1 MMSTQAAIS
10 ATLQPA
16 FPIDIGPIIVQ
27 AVARQDLQVAA
38 LVQKAFHAHAQA
50 SLALMTKQH
59 PGMDYQIMVSAQQYF
74 NDGIGERTCVG
85 WAMNDN
91 FYCTLKK
98 YLSKEEMPPPCR
110 LHPILDQ
117 LYGLHI
123 IDPEMLSIYQTYQR
137 VILVNSLEEALKRGD
152 SKSAFALIES
162 PSDKFL
168 LQKRFKGELG
178 RITVERLLKA
188 NLQLGQEILAKLG
201 VALLAKSEEAKK

>member
-1 MMSTQAAIS
+1 MMSTQAAICT
-10 ATLQPA
+10 TLQPA
-16 FPIDIGPIIVQ
+16 FPIHIGPIIIQ
-27 AVARQDLQVAA
+27 AVARHDLQVAA
-38 LVQKAFHAHAQA
+38 LVQKAFTAHAQA
-50 SLALMTKQH
+50 SLALMTKKYR
-59 PGMDYQIMVSAQQYF
+59 GMDYQIRVRAQQCF
-74 NDGIGERTCVG
+74 NDGIGERTRVG

-98 YLSKEEMPPPCR
+98 HLSKEEMPPPCR

-162 PSDKFL
+162 PSHKFL
-168 LQKRFKGELG
+168 LQKRFKEELG
-178 RITVERLLKA
+178 PITVERLLKA
-188 NLQLGQEILAKLG
+188 NFQLGQEILAKLG